1 MPTVVHFIGGEK
13 PITVGDEFDRVN
25 AQLVGSEGG
34 QFKTLGGASVTV
46 YKSGIAYIEEA
57 GEVEG
62 PMAAAH

>member
-1 MPTVVHFIGGEK
+1 
-13 PITVGDEFDRVN
+13 VN

-34 QFKTLGGASVTV
+34 QFKTVGGASVTV